1 MFGLDRNNHIPKP
14 LNIIFL
20 YSKYFIY
27 ITRCNKQQL
36 LLEVFK
42 KKLLLLYK
50 TLMEISL
57 SKNELTEFQ
66 KHWYPY
72 QMLLNDIG
80 KIET

>member
-1 MFGLDRNNHIPKP
+1 MIKIP
-14 LNIIFL
+14 
-20 YSKYFIY
+20 
-27 ITRCNKQQL
+27 
-36 LLEVFK
+36 V

-57 SKNELTEFQ
+57 SKKELTEFQ
-66 KHWYPY
+66 KDWYPY